1 MIFSKDISGA
11 SKKLCFSSLFPS
23 FSQHPTVVYQW
34 WNCFNDAGGVVE
46 ETRQT
51 WMEFSIASPWRRLIS
66 SPTKFWSKKSS
77 KHRKTIEKKQNMQTT
92 SFNWWFWTLCSF
104 FVVLH
109 FLISHIP
116 CDQCHL
122 GASLTTFCSTR
133 WSCFFY
139 LHNQLR
145 MVQKKGALACVGWLV
160 F

>member
-1 MIFSKDISGA
+1 MKKWFFQMDISRA

-23 FSQHPTVVYQW
+23 FSQHPSVVYQW
-34 WNCFNDAGGVVE
+34 WTCFNDAGGVVE

-66 SPTKFWSKKSS
+66 SPTKFRSKKSS
-77 KHRKTIEKKQNMQTT
+77 KHWKKHKTPEYANNIFQLVVL
-92 SFNWWFWTLCSF
+92 SIYVLFF
-104 FVVLH
+104 FVFH

-133 WSCFFY
+133 WSCF
-139 LHNQLR
+139 LLTCT
-145 MVQKKGALACVGWLV
+145 MS
-160 F
+160 